1 MKKQE
6 INQQWVDNLKTQPID
21 KQVLEI
27 LQVLNSNVDIFSI
40 QPMLIQ
46 FSDLLKDIQIA
57 NKTVGNND
65 DFFQARVDEVM
76 RMRGLIK

>member
-1 MKKQE
+1 MKAQK
-6 INQQWVDNLKTQPID
+6 INQKWVDNLKKQPID

-27 LQVLNSNVDIFSI
+27 LHVLNTENDVLSI

-57 NKTVGNND
+57 NRTVGNKG
-65 DFFQARVDEVM
+65 DFFQTRVDEVM
-76 RMRGLIK
+76 RMRGLK

>member
-1 MKKQE
+1 MKAQK
-6 INQQWVDNLKTQPID
+6 INQKWVDNLKKQPID

-27 LQVLNSNVDIFSI
+27 LHVLNTENDVLSI

-57 NKTVGNND
+57 NRTVGNKGD
-65 DFFQARVDEVM
+65 LFQTRVDEVM
-76 RMRGLIK
+76 RIRGLK